1 MKNLNING
9 IVQAKE
15 EYTIQLNNVLLEPIK
30 RYFLNT
36 FEYVSNK
43 QNEDGKPISVLVE
56 LQKNMKEIPQWNQF
70 KINTEMENITNGCAY
85 FSDLLAAVFVSNVK
99 ILTSVKLSKNS
110 KKLQIKMPSNDVFI
124 HSVYIKCAEEIYNN
138 PYIFKKPKQVLK
150 DELEKII
157 IGAID
162 STIRTKLPLQNILQ
176 NYIGNVDDSESESE
190 SEKGSDDENEESAPA
205 SGGPFDEVPSDNED
219 AMLND
224 DEDDQVNENVNDAEP
239 SETCEP
245 PQDPESESAPN
256 QQPVQQPVQQP
267 TSNGFFDQPEDVKQI
282 NLQPKAENPVQS
294 PFGELDS

>member
-15 EYTIQLNNVLLEPIK
+15 EYTIQLNNVLLEPTK

-43 QNEDGKPISVLVE
+43 QNEDGKPVNVLIE

-150 DELEKII
+150 DELDKII

-176 NYIGNVDDSESESE
+176 NYIGNVDDSESDSE
-190 SEKGSDDENEESAPA
+190 SEKGSDDENETAPS
-205 SGGPFDEVPSDNED
+205 SGGPFDEVPSDAEDNED
-219 AMLND
+219 
-224 DEDDQVNENVNDAEP
+224 EENVNDIEP
-239 SETCEP
+239 SETCENL
-245 PQDPESESAPN
+245 QEPEPE
-256 QQPVQQPVQQP
+256 QQQVQQQVQQPA
-267 TSNGFFDQPEDVKQI
+267 SNDFFEQPENVKQI
-282 NLQPKAENPVQS
+282 NLQPKSEQS

>member
-30 RYFLNT
+30 NHLMNT

-43 QNEDGKPISVLVE
+43 QNEDGKPVNVLIE

-70 KINTEMENITNGCAY
+70 KINSEMEKITNGCAY

-176 NYIGNVDDSESESE
+176 NYIGNVDDSESESDNE
-190 SEKGSDDENEESAPA
+190 SENEENEESTPA
-205 SGGPFDEVPSDNED
+205 SGGPFDEVPSDTED
-219 AMLND
+219 GMLND
-224 DEDDQVNENVNDAEP
+224 DTDEHANDEDINDTIP
-239 SETCEP
+239 SETCENKTH
-245 PQDPESESAPN
+245 N
-256 QQPVQQPVQQP
+256 QQFTRLVFQFMQ
-267 TSNGFFDQPEDVKQI
+267 
-282 NLQPKAENPVQS
+282 
-294 PFGELDS
+294 

>member
-30 RYFLNT
+30 NHFMNT

-43 QNEDGKPISVLVE
+43 QNEDGKPVSVLIE

-70 KINTEMENITNGCAY
+70 KINSEMEKITNGCAY

-138 PYIFKKPKQVLK
+138 PYIFKKSKQILK

-190 SEKGSDDENEESAPA
+190 SENEENEENEEPTPHSD
-205 SGGPFDEVPSDNED
+205 GLFDEVPSDTEDGMPNYDADEQTNE
-219 AMLND
+219 
-224 DEDDQVNENVNDAEP
+224 ENVNDTVP

-245 PQDPESESAPN
+245 TQGPEQEHVTEPTPKPT
-256 QQPVQQPVQQP
+256 QHPVQQPNP
-267 TSNGFFDQPEDVKQI
+267 NGFFEQPDTVKQI
-282 NLQPKAENPVQS
+282 NLQQKSDQS
-294 PFGELDS
+294 PFEELE